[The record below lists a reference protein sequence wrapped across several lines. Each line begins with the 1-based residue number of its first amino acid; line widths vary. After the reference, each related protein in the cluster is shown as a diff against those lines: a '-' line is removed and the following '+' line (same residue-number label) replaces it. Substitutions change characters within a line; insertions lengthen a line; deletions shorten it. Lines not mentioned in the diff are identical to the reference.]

1 MQACQDVLPVGTALY
16 LSYNILG
23 HSKSL
28 LSPLQYHL
36 WKDIVQNAK
45 ELMRLEKLSL
55 QPRGPQTGNEQL
67 AAARTAYL
75 RARPPLQMVDSEL
88 LGEVREKNVLV
99 QVYSK
104 DLSFYQVDIGG
115 RLLDSGAVTTGYN
128 FQTAENL
135 FHSSIVAM
143 LLEEHRKNRANVLLE
158 STMNKSDN
166 SEKKQKKGSQ
176 KRL

>member
-1 MQACQDVLPVGTALY
+1 LEGYCPKCKGVDEIKKALTAATGTAD
-16 LSYNILG
+16 
-23 HSKSL
+23 
-28 LSPLQYHL
+28 
-36 WKDIVQNAK
+36 WEWA
-45 ELMRLEKLSL
+45 
-55 QPRGPQTGNEQL
+55 L